1 VKVDLDITAS
11 MLHSLYEKIRTEGEM
26 PNDWKCGLLV
36 KLPKKG
42 DTTNCDNWQ
51 GITLFSVP
59 SKVLT
64 SVPLNRIKEHVKI
77 RTPKGTSRFSV
88 LVWFGLFVHPFSH
101 ICNIGHV
108 NYKLQFTA
116 HLVIY

>member
-11 MLHSLYEKIRTEGEM
+11 MLHPLFEKIRTEGKM

-36 KLPKKG
+36 NLPKKG
-42 DTTNCDNWQ
+42 DITNCDNWQ

-64 SVPLNRIKEHVKI
+64 PVLLSRIKKRVKI
-77 RTPKGTSRFSV
+77 KTPKGTSRFSPKSF
-88 LVWFGLFVHPFSH
+88 L
-101 ICNIGHV
+101 
-108 NYKLQFTA
+108 Y
-116 HLVIY
+116 